1 MTGGVARAYLKSPGD
16 WRIPVTDSS
25 DIELSD
31 YLPYLINRVG
41 SALVGQHEVEL
52 KRYGLSIA
60 MWRVMVALSHGGR
73 QRQIDLAERTSIDVS
88 TLSRLITRMM
98 RMAIVSRTRS
108 DTSSREVTVELT
120 AKGRA
125 QLNRLVPLG
134 LSLERQ
140 AIAGLSAADLAAT
153 RAVLRHMYENLI
165 GLPGA
170 KAPQAGRS
178 AVKVRVTG

>member
-1 MTGGVARAYLKSPGD
+1 
-16 WRIPVTDSS
+16 VTDRS

-41 SALVGQHEVEL
+41 SALVARHEVEL

-60 MWRVMVALSHGGR
+60 MWRVMVALSHGGAL
-73 QRQIDLAERTSIDVS
+73 RQIDIADMTSIDVS
-88 TLSRLITRMM
+88 TLSRLITRMT
-98 RMAIVSRTRS
+98 RMAIISRTRS
-108 DTSSREVTVELT
+108 DTNNREVTVELT

-140 AIAGLSAADLAAT
+140 AIAGLSASDLAAT
-153 RAVLRHMYENLI
+153 RAALRRMYENLVEV
-165 GLPGA
+165 PGA

>member
-1 MTGGVARAYLKSPGD
+1 MSER
-16 WRIPVTDSS
+16 S

-41 SALVGQHEVEL
+41 SALVARHEVEL

-60 MWRVMVALSHGGR
+60 MWRVMVSLSHGGAM
-73 QRQIDLAERTSIDVS
+73 RQIDIAELTAIDVS
-88 TLSRLITRMM
+88 TLSRLITRMT
-98 RMAIVSRTRS
+98 RMGLISRTRS
-108 DTSSREVTVELT
+108 DTNNREVTVELT

-140 AIAGLSAADLAAT
+140 AIAGLSGADLAAT
-153 RAVLRHMYENLI
+153 RAALRRMYENLA

-170 KAPQAGRS
+170 KAPQAGRV
-178 AVKVRVTG
+178 AVKTRVTG

>member
-1 MTGGVARAYLKSPGD
+1 MSERN
-16 WRIPVTDSS
+16 

-41 SALVGQHEVEL
+41 SALVARHEVEL

-60 MWRVMVALSHGGR
+60 MWRVMVALSHGGS
-73 QRQIDLAERTSIDVS
+73 QRQIDIADSTSIDVS
-88 TLSRLITRMM
+88 TLSRLVTRMI
-98 RMAIVSRTRS
+98 RMGIVSRTRS
-108 DTSSREVTVELT
+108 DTNSREVTVELT

-125 QLNRLVPLG
+125 QLNRLLPLG
-134 LSLERQ
+134 LALERQ
-140 AIAGLSAADLAAT
+140 AVTGLSAPDLAAT
-153 RAVLRHMYENLI
+153 RAALRRMYDNLV
-165 GLPGA
+165 GLDD